1 MGLGVAS
8 FDELNRLVGMKR
20 SEDFDDYFEPMKLTT
35 EQKRE
40 RKRLAEA
47 LESEFVYMLSYMFYV
62 YPTITAEMADEL
74 RDRYINALIEVGIV
88 AGEAVI
94 LTEGYIEYYQQ
105 AQKFAIDAV
114 EATQRHQEDP
124 YYYSEDRAR
133 LCAEDQSNFI
143 YDIKEYSEALEQGY
157 THKTWE
163 SVGDN
168 RVRPS
173 HVEVEGTTIPLEEP
187 FVLWGGLMMHP
198 HDDSLG
204 VDESELVACRCSLSY
219 SNGE

>member
-1 MGLGVAS
+1 MSLGVAS
-8 FDELNRLVGMKR
+8 FDELNRLVGMNR
-20 SEDFDDYFEPMKLTT
+20 SEPFDEYFEPMKLTT

-47 LESEFVYMLSYMFYV
+47 LESEFVYMLSYMFYA

-94 LTEGYIEYYQQ
+94 LTGGYIEYYQQ

-114 EATQRHQEDP
+114 AATQRHQDDP

-133 LCAEDQSNFI
+133 LCSEDQANFI
-143 YDIKEYSEALEQGY
+143 GDIKDFKEASENGY
-157 THKTWE
+157 MFKTWE
-163 SVGDN
+163 TAGDN
-168 RVRPS
+168 RVRDT
-173 HVEVEGTTIPLEEP
+173 HAEVEGLTIPIDEP
-187 FVLWGGLMMHP
+187 FVLAGGMLNHP
-198 HDDSLG
+198 HDSSLG
-204 VDESELVACRCSLSY
+204 ADPSEISGCRCSLSFSY
-219 SNGE
+219 GE